1 MKKMHLYSTEGIDT
15 SLLQVSRQN
24 DAEHLNK
31 ELQYA
36 LMELTV
42 LKQVLANS
50 QQQIEI
56 LKTVNRCQKQ
66 KLIRFAKKLVQVQHL
81 GYYDELTNL
90 PNRRLLL
97 NRLKQAMAQSDR
109 QHKQIALLFIDLDK
123 FKGVNDKL
131 GHETGDKLLQQFA
144 ERLINSIRYGDTAC
158 RYGGDEF
165 VIMLP
170 EIEGVEDATAV
181 TKKICDQL
189 SMPYLV
195 NGTVIEVTASI
206 GTTVYPADGRNCCE
220 LIKHADIA
228 MYLVKTRKTSLTNH

>member
-15 SLLQVSRQN
+15 SLFQVSEQD

-36 LMELTV
+36 LKELTV
-42 LKQVLANS
+42 LKRVLANS
-50 QQQIEI
+50 QKQIEI
-56 LKTVNRCQKQ
+56 LKTINRCQKK
-66 KLIRFAKKLVQVQHL
+66 KLIRFARKLVQAYHL

-131 GHETGDKLLQQFA
+131 GHETGDKLLKQFA

-170 EIEGVEDATAV
+170 EIDDMEDVAAV

-195 NGTVIEVTASI
+195 NGAVIEVSASI
-206 GTTVYPADGRNCCE
+206 GTTVYPAGGRNCCE

-228 MYLVKTRKTSLTNH
+228 MYLVKTRKNHPH

>member
-1 MKKMHLYSTEGIDT
+1 MKKMHLYSTESIDT
-15 SLLQVSRQN
+15 SLLQVSGRD

-42 LKQVLANS
+42 LKQALANS

-90 PNRRLLL
+90 PNRRLLI

>member
-81 GYYDELTNL
+81 GYYDELTVMW
-90 PNRRLLL
+90 
-97 NRLKQAMAQSDR
+97 K
-109 QHKQIALLFIDLDK
+109 
-123 FKGVNDKL
+123 
-131 GHETGDKLLQQFA
+131 
-144 ERLINSIRYGDTAC
+144 
-158 RYGGDEF
+158 
-165 VIMLP
+165 
-170 EIEGVEDATAV
+170 
-181 TKKICDQL
+181 
-189 SMPYLV
+189 
-195 NGTVIEVTASI
+195 
-206 GTTVYPADGRNCCE
+206 
-220 LIKHADIA
+220 
-228 MYLVKTRKTSLTNH
+228 

>member
-1 MKKMHLYSTEGIDT
+1 MKKMHLYSTESIDT
-15 SLLQVSRQN
+15 SLLQVSEQD

-36 LMELTV
+36 LKELTV
-42 LKQVLANS
+42 LKRVLANS
-50 QQQIEI
+50 QKQIEI
-56 LKTVNRCQKQ
+56 LKTINRCQKQ
-66 KLIRFAKKLVQVQHL
+66 KLIRFARKLVQAYHL

-109 QHKQIALLFIDLDK
+109 QHNKIALLFIDVDK

-131 GHETGDKLLQQFA
+131 GHETGDKLLKQFA

-170 EIEGVEDATAV
+170 EIDDMEDVAAV

-195 NGTVIEVTASI
+195 NGAVIEVSASI
-206 GTTVYPADGRNCCE
+206 GTTVYPAGGRNCCE

-228 MYLVKTRKTSLTNH
+228 MYLVKTRKNHPH

>member
-42 LKQVLANS
+42 LKQALANS

-206 GTTVYPADGRNCCE
+206 GTTV
-220 LIKHADIA
+220 
-228 MYLVKTRKTSLTNH
+228 

>member
-1 MKKMHLYSTEGIDT
+1 
-15 SLLQVSRQN
+15 
-24 DAEHLNK
+24 EHLNK

-42 LKQVLANS
+42 LKQALANS

-170 EIEGVEDATAV
+170 EIDGMEDATAV

-195 NGTVIEVTASI
+195 DGTVIEVTASI

>member
-42 LKQVLANS
+42 LKQALANS

>member
-15 SLLQVSRQN
+15 SLLQVSEQD

-36 LMELTV
+36 LKELTV
-42 LKQVLANS
+42 LKRVLANS
-50 QQQIEI
+50 QKQIEI
-56 LKTVNRCQKQ
+56 LKTINRCQKQ
-66 KLIRFAKKLVQVQHL
+66 KLIRFARKLVQAYHL

-97 NRLKQAMAQSDR
+97 NRLKQTMAQSDR
-109 QHKQIALLFIDLDK
+109 QHNKIALLFIDVDK

-131 GHETGDKLLQQFA
+131 GHETGDKLLKQFA

-170 EIEGVEDATAV
+170 EIDDMEDVAAV

-195 NGTVIEVTASI
+195 NGAVIEVSASI
-206 GTTVYPADGRNCCE
+206 GTTVYPAGGRNCCE

-228 MYLVKTRKTSLTNH
+228 MYLAKTRKNHPH

>member
-15 SLLQVSRQN
+15 SLLQVSEQD

-36 LMELTV
+36 LKELTV
-42 LKQVLANS
+42 LKRVLANS
-50 QQQIEI
+50 QKQIEI
-56 LKTVNRCQKQ
+56 LKTINRCQKQ
-66 KLIRFAKKLVQVQHL
+66 KLIRFARKLVQAYHL

-109 QHKQIALLFIDLDK
+109 QHNKIALLFIDVDK

-131 GHETGDKLLQQFA
+131 GHETGDKLLKQFA

-170 EIEGVEDATAV
+170 EIDDMEDVAAV

-195 NGTVIEVTASI
+195 NGAVIEVSASI
-206 GTTVYPADGRNCCE
+206 GTTVYPAGGRNCCE

-228 MYLVKTRKTSLTNH
+228 MYLAKTRKNHPH

>member
-15 SLLQVSRQN
+15 SLLQVSEQD

-36 LMELTV
+36 LKELTV
-42 LKQVLANS
+42 LKRVLANS
-50 QQQIEI
+50 QKQIEI
-56 LKTVNRCQKQ
+56 LKTINRCQKQ
-66 KLIRFAKKLVQVQHL
+66 KLIRFARKLVQAYHL

-109 QHKQIALLFIDLDK
+109 QHNKIALLFIDVDK

-131 GHETGDKLLQQFA
+131 GHETGDKLLKQFA

-170 EIEGVEDATAV
+170 EIDDMEDVAAV

-195 NGTVIEVTASI
+195 NGAVIEVSASI
-206 GTTVYPADGRNCCE
+206 GTTVYPAGGRNCCE

-228 MYLVKTRKTSLTNH
+228 MYLVKTRKNHPH

>member
-1 MKKMHLYSTEGIDT
+1 MHLYSTESIDT
-15 SLLQVSRQN
+15 SLLQVSEQD

-36 LMELTV
+36 LKELTV
-42 LKQVLANS
+42 LKRVLANS
-50 QQQIEI
+50 QKQIEI
-56 LKTVNRCQKQ
+56 LKTINRCQKQ
-66 KLIRFAKKLVQVQHL
+66 KLIRFARKLVQAYHL

-109 QHKQIALLFIDLDK
+109 QHNKIALLFIDVDK

-131 GHETGDKLLQQFA
+131 GHETGDKLLKQFA

-170 EIEGVEDATAV
+170 EIDDMEDVAAV

-195 NGTVIEVTASI
+195 NGAVIEVSASI
-206 GTTVYPADGRNCCE
+206 GTTVYPAGGRNCCE

-228 MYLVKTRKTSLTNH
+228 MYLAKTRKNHPH

>member
-15 SLLQVSRQN
+15 SLLQVSGR
-24 DAEHLNK
+24 DDTEHLNK

-42 LKQVLANS
+42 LKQALANS

-81 GYYDELTNL
+81 GYYDELTSL

-144 ERLINSIRYGDTAC
+144 ERLISSIRYGDTAC

-170 EIEGVEDATAV
+170 EIDGVEDATAV

-195 NGTVIEVTASI
+195 DGSVIEVTASI
-206 GTTVYPADGRNCCE
+206 GTNVYPADGRDCCE

-228 MYLVKTRKTSLTNH
+228 MYLVKTRKTTLTNH

>member
-1 MKKMHLYSTEGIDT
+1 MKKMHLYSIEGIDA
-15 SLLQVSRQN
+15 SLLHTSEQDGS
-24 DAEHLNK
+24 EHRNK

-42 LKQVLANS
+42 LKQALANS
-50 QQQIEI
+50 QQQIEK
-56 LKTVNRCQKQ
+56 LKTINRCQRQ
-66 KLIRFAKKLVQVQHL
+66 KLIRFARKLVQAHHL

-123 FKGVNDKL
+123 FKSVNDKL
-131 GHETGDKLLQQFA
+131 GHEAGDKLLQQFA
-144 ERLINSIRYGDTAC
+144 DRLINCIRYGDTAC

-165 VIMLP
+165 LILLP
-170 EIEGVEDATAV
+170 EIDSIEDAAAV

-195 NGTVIEVTASI
+195 DGTVIKVSASI
-206 GTTVYPADGRNCCE
+206 GTTVYPADGRNCDE

-228 MYLVKTRKTSLTNH
+228 MYLVKTQKTSLPNH

>member
-15 SLLQVSRQN
+15 SLLQVSEQD

-36 LMELTV
+36 LKELTV
-42 LKQVLANS
+42 LKRVLANS
-50 QQQIEI
+50 QKQIEI
-56 LKTVNRCQKQ
+56 LKTINRCQKK
-66 KLIRFAKKLVQVQHL
+66 KLIRFARKLVQAYHL

-131 GHETGDKLLQQFA
+131 GHETGDKLLKQFA

-170 EIEGVEDATAV
+170 EIDDMEDVAAV

-195 NGTVIEVTASI
+195 NGAVIEVSASI
-206 GTTVYPADGRNCCE
+206 GTTVYPAGGRNCCE

-228 MYLVKTRKTSLTNH
+228 MYLVKTRKNHPH

>member
-1 MKKMHLYSTEGIDT
+1 M
-15 SLLQVSRQN
+15 V
-24 DAEHLNK
+24 
-31 ELQYA
+31 
-36 LMELTV
+36 
-42 LKQVLANS
+42 
-50 QQQIEI
+50 
-56 LKTVNRCQKQ
+56 
-66 KLIRFAKKLVQVQHL
+66 
-81 GYYDELTNL
+81 
-90 PNRRLLL
+90 
-97 NRLKQAMAQSDR
+97 QSDR

-170 EIEGVEDATAV
+170 EIDDMEDAATV

-195 NGTVIEVTASI
+195 DGTVIEVSASI
-206 GTTVYPADGRNCCE
+206 GTAIYPAGGRNCCE

-228 MYLVKTRKTSLTNH
+228 MYLVKTRKNHPH

>member
-1 MKKMHLYSTEGIDT
+1 MKKMHVSTEGIDT
-15 SLLQVSRQN
+15 SLLYA
-24 DAEHLNK
+24 AEQDSTENSVYL

-36 LMELTV
+36 LTELAV
-42 LKQVLANS
+42 LKQSFAAS
-50 QQQIEI
+50 QAQIEM
-56 LKTVNRCQKQ
+56 LRKVNSCQKR
-66 KLIRFAKKLVQVQHL
+66 KLIRFARKLAQVHHL

-109 QHKQIALLFIDLDK
+109 QHKQIALLFIDVDK
-123 FKGVNDKL
+123 FKSVNDKL
-131 GHETGDKLLQQFA
+131 GHEAGDKLLQQLA
-144 ERLINSIRYGDTAC
+144 DRLINCIRYGDTAC

-170 EIEGVEDATAV
+170 EIDGMEDAVAV
-181 TKKICDQL
+181 TKKICVQL

-195 NGTVIEVTASI
+195 DGTAIKVSASI
-206 GTTVYPADGRNCCE
+206 GTTVYSADGRDCRE

-228 MYLVKTRKTSLTNH
+228 MYRAKTQKAM

>member
-15 SLLQVSRQN
+15 SLLQVSRRD

-42 LKQVLANS
+42 LKQALANS